1 MQDLCDKKFAHGLP
15 VAVLPPIMLL
25 GPHLE
30 DDDLGSFEVLNDLR
44 LDSDIVQVWP
54 PHLKL
59 AIILQRKH
67 PWEADSATW
76 LRLPKP
82 RRACQQDCSMLSLS
96 QASSFT
102 WLESCPIPF
111 REDACSCW
119 NPYHL

>member
-76 LRLPKP
+76 LRLEPVAGIQP
-82 RRACQQDCSMLSLS
+82 VLLDQVLHTTSLYDS
-96 QASSFT
+96 VFV
-102 WLESCPIPF
+102 
-111 REDACSCW
+111 
-119 NPYHL
+119 